1 MKQYLEQKMY
11 SDAYKVACLGVSQDD
26 WHTLALEALE
36 VHTCICMQYIFF
48 SLGYEF

>member
-36 VHTCICMQYIFF
+36 VHTCIMYAVHI
-48 SLGYEF
+48 LLIRV